1 MQFTHVIYTCLH
13 NWLPDKWPYIMWCQ
27 CPRGPKDVC
36 QQETLSSVMIATP
49 STPAPM
55 LLRTSLQ
62 FAKELL
68 MLALVSQAVV
78 NSIGAIAH
86 AAFEIADPVSLI
98 GHNMSQHIAIY
109 YNYKFTIQKN
119 HLIPYFFPDLMFCEF
134 AWLGPPGGW
143 VQSADVLHVLN
154 TERYAERAVAMS
166 RLLER
171 FGGVS
176 CPQTQASPV
185 AMNRSIH
192 ALPRC
197 TALSLT
203 QVPGC
208 GSTGACCARWFEAAR
223 APWSVAWTLGTDGQ
237 GQTALGILRL
247 SKADL
252 YLFIHFH
259 AFPCFSHFALGT
271 SSSQFFLRGAQSNSS
286 QRWTNELLPLS
297 CAWQALTSWSTW
309 TSLSSCSHVVVPL
322 PKPKIHTQRQL

>member
-86 AAFEIADPVSLI
+86 AAFEIADPVFLI

-109 YNYKFTIQKN
+109 YNYKFTIQTN

-134 AWLGPPGGW
+134 GLGPPGGW

-203 QVPGC
+203 QVPSC
-208 GSTGACCARWFEAAR
+208 GSTRACCARWFEAAR
-223 APWSVAWTLGTDGQ
+223 DP
-237 GQTALGILRL
+237 
-247 SKADL
+247 
-252 YLFIHFH
+252 
-259 AFPCFSHFALGT
+259 P
-271 SSSQFFLRGAQSNSS
+271 GA
-286 QRWTNELLPLS
+286 
-297 CAWQALTSWSTW
+297 
-309 TSLSSCSHVVVPL
+309 
-322 PKPKIHTQRQL
+322 